1 MARPYQKKPM
11 KTKTLPILLLIALG
25 LSACSGLAP
34 APTPIPTLVLG
45 SGADSPA
52 PASPSTG
59 AVVAS
64 GFVVPAEEA
73 ALAFGMAGRIS
84 VVHAAVGQAVKAGDV
99 LLELENTALEIEVA
113 QAERTLTEL
122 TSPAA
127 LAAAELTLANAQ
139 KALEDAQN
147 KVDALQY
154 RRASETRL
162 DNLQAEIDLANRAL
176 SLAQDAYKRVASL
189 PDGDTRKATALYNM
203 TQAQM
208 RVNALNAEYNWLTG
222 TPTETDAAITRANF
236 ETIQAA
242 FREAGWHLSALKGE
256 SLPPE
261 ASGPQLAALE
271 SARNALALARER
283 LNASRLLA
291 PIDGEIVKIE
301 LIAGEYAQPGMPVV
315 FISNVLELQVQTSDL
330 SERDVAKV
338 RVGQPV
344 SVFVKALG
352 ETVSGEVVRIS
363 PVASALGGDVV
374 YQTTIRLDKPYP
386 EALRAGMSVDVRFGE

>member
-1 MARPYQKKPM
+1 M
-11 KTKTLPILLLIALG
+11 KTKILPIFLLIALG
-25 LSACSGLAP
+25 LSACSGLTP

-52 PASPSTG
+52 PASPSHSG
-59 AVVAS
+59 VVAS
-64 GFVVPAEEA
+64 GFVVPAEDA

-84 VVHAAVGQAVKAGDV
+84 LVHVAVGQAVKAGDV
-99 LLELENTALEIEVA
+99 LLELENTALQIELS
-113 QAERTLTEL
+113 QAERALREL

-127 LAAAELTLANAQ
+127 VAAAEQARANAQ
-139 KALEDAQN
+139 KALEDAKN

-176 SLAQDAYKRVASL
+176 SLAQDAYKRVSSL

-203 TQAQM
+203 TQAQL

-222 TPTETDAAITRANF
+222 TPNETDAAITRANY
-236 ETIQAA
+236 ESAQAA
-242 FREAGWHLSALKGE
+242 LQESEWYLLALKGE
-256 SLPPE
+256 NLPSE

-271 SARNALALARER
+271 SARSALALIRQR
-283 LNASRLLA
+283 LEATRLLA
-291 PIDGEIVKIE
+291 PIDGEIVAVE
-301 LIAGEYAQPGMPVV
+301 LVAGEYAQPGLPVV
-315 FISNVLELQVQTSDL
+315 FISNVRELQVQTSDL
-330 SERDVAKV
+330 SERDVV
-338 RVGQPV
+338 RVAVGQSV

-352 ETVSGEVVRIS
+352 ETVNGEVVRIS
-363 PVASALGGDVV
+363 PVATTLGGDVV

-386 EALRAGMSVDVRFGE
+386 ESLRAGMSVDVRFGE

>member
-1 MARPYQKKPM
+1 M
-11 KTKTLPILLLIALG
+11 KTKILLSLFIILG

-34 APTPIPTLVLG
+34 SPTPIPTLVLD

-52 PASPSTG
+52 PASASIG
-59 AVVAS
+59 GVVAS
-64 GFVVPAEEA
+64 GFVTPVEDA

-84 VVHAAVGQAVKAGDV
+84 LVHAAVGDTVKKGDL
-99 LLELENTALEIEVA
+99 LLELENTALKIEVA

-127 LAAAELTLANAQ
+127 LAAAELRLANAR
-139 KALEDAQN
+139 KALEEAQN

-162 DNLQAEIDLANRAL
+162 DNLQAEIDLANQTLSRA
-176 SLAQDAYKRVASL
+176 QQAYQAVSSL

-203 TQAQM
+203 TQAQL

-222 TPTETDAAITRANF
+222 KPTETDAAITRANY
-236 ETIQAA
+236 ETAQAA
-242 FREAGWHLSALKGE
+242 FREAEWHLSALKGE
-256 SLPPE
+256 NLPPE
-261 ASGPQLAALE
+261 ASGQQLAALE
-271 SARNALALARER
+271 TARNALALARER

-291 PIDGEIVKIE
+291 SIDGEVISIE
-301 LIAGEYAQPGMPVV
+301 LTTGEFAQPGLPIV
-315 FISNVLELQVQTSDL
+315 FISNVLELQVETSDL

-344 SVFVKALG
+344 SVTIKALG
-352 ETVSGEVVRIS
+352 QTISGQVVNIS

-374 YQTTIRLDKPYP
+374 YKTTIRLEKPYP
-386 EALRAGMSVDVRFGE
+386 EGLRAGMSVDVQFGE